1 MNPSQ
6 PDVRRQPQG
15 SNASISNAFKQL
27 EPRILRLVQWATFV
41 FSILSVGALWL
52 VHHRFLPSYTY
63 HEWGFYA
70 TVVGLPFFGAM
81 QLLWMPFTERKA
93 RFYIVCFHILA
104 ITDFVFVISYDTIFI
119 FTWLLLI
126 LASDALLGRRAMY
139 ASITTF
145 LSSMTLWWALNT
157 HNVPQSGLVFILL
170 FILAVFICVIAL
182 VVSRIRIISEQRG
195 IEVERSREQE
205 RLESERL
212 VALIN
217 SMGDAVIAVNEAG
230 EINVYNAAAA
240 SLLDTNVS
248 LTGKPINE
256 FLHLIDVQGKPVNL
270 VQLLIEIKASL
281 VRTNISHQFED
292 GEKINLY
299 LNISPIHLGFQ
310 KPGERGYIFLLR
322 DITKEKTLEQERD
335 EFISIASHELRT
347 PVAIAEG
354 SLSNIMVL
362 KDRGADQRLIDEA
375 VTSAHDQV
383 VLLAKLVNDLATLSR
398 TERRTED
405 MEVEMVD
412 VNALL
417 TRLQSDYS
425 QQAKSKNLVL
435 TTEAKGEL
443 QPIRTNRLYFE
454 EIIQNLVTNAIK
466 YTKHG
471 TIQVTAEMNLQR
483 EIVLTVRDSGI
494 GISKSDQ
501 KHMFERFWRSEDYRT
516 RENSG
521 TGLGLYVVQ
530 KLARLLGGT
539 ITFESQLDKGTIF
552 TVTVPPF
559 SEEITTHGH
568 ANERGAA
575 QPSAPHQYSRRNA
588 NTS

>member
-1 MNPSQ
+1 MNPPPQ
-6 PDVRRQPQG
+6 PVIRNQLQG
-15 SNASISNAFKQL
+15 SNASANVTNAFIQL
-27 EPRILRLVQWATFV
+27 EPRILRIVQWATFV

-70 TVVGLPFFGAM
+70 TVIGLPLFGAM

-93 RFYIVCFHILA
+93 RFYIICFHILA
-104 ITDFVFVISYDTIFI
+104 VTDFVFVISYDTIFI

-139 ASITTF
+139 ASITAF
-145 LSSMTLWWALNT
+145 LTSMTLWWGLNI
-157 HNVPQSGLVFILL
+157 HNVPQAGLVFILL

-240 SLLDTNVS
+240 SLLDTNIS
-248 LTGKPINE
+248 LTGKPISE
-256 FLHLIDVQGKPVNL
+256 VLHLVDTQGKPVNL
-270 VQLLIEIKASL
+270 VQLLLEIKANL

-299 LNISPIHLGFQ
+299 LNVSPIHLGFQ

-322 DITKEKTLEQERD
+322 DITKEKSLEQERD

-362 KDRGADQRLIDEA
+362 KNRGADQRLIDEA
-375 VTSAHDQV
+375 VTGAHDQV

-398 TERRTED
+398 TERTAED
-405 MEVEMVD
+405 MEVEPVD
-412 VNALL
+412 IGTLL
-417 TRLQSDYS
+417 TRIQSGYGK
-425 QQAKSKNLVL
+425 QAKAKNLVL
-435 TTEAKGEL
+435 STKAKGQL
-443 QPIRTNRLYFE
+443 RPIRTSRLYLE
-454 EIIQNLVTNAIK
+454 EIVQNLVTNAIK

-483 EIVLTVRDSGI
+483 GVVLTVRDSGI

-521 TGLGLYVVQ
+521 TGLGLYLVQ
-530 KLARLLGGT
+530 KLTRQLGGT
-539 ITFESQLDKGTIF
+539 ITFESQLDQGTIF

-559 SEEITTHGH
+559 SEETAAHGY
-568 ANERGAA
+568 AMT
-575 QPSAPHQYSRRNA
+575 QPSVTLPR
-588 NTS
+588 